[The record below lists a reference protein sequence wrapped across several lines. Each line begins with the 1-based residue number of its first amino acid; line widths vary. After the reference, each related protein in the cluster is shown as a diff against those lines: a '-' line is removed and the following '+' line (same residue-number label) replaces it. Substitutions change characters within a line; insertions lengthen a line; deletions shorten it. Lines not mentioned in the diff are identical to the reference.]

1 MSGYVLESWSLAG
14 ELLDLYGSLLYCA
27 HVYFFFYQNSC
38 LNIVCD
44 LVHYH
49 HFLHTSAFFKR
60 LPSEFMQQ
68 ISGSYFT
75 ARTCNN
81 PSCWFCNFWHF
92 SRRPFCRYSKQ
103 MNNNQSEIVRL
114 QYKFDLMTGW
124 VRDHELVT
132 KHPCTVMRVIQI
144 KLELFSNLALKIA
157 TTLKQWHSSRPKNI
171 DHGLDETYWTFEISF
186 VSHHNLKPNSW
197 EACEKNLLALTTLL
211 ARLIRS

>member
-27 HVYFFFYQNSC
+27 HVYFFFYQNSW

-81 PSCWFCNFWHF
+81 TSCWFCNFWRF

-103 MNNNQSEIVRL
+103 MNNNQSEIVWL

-157 TTLKQWHSSRPKNI
+157 TTLKQ
-171 DHGLDETYWTFEISF
+171 
-186 VSHHNLKPNSW
+186 
-197 EACEKNLLALTTLL
+197 
-211 ARLIRS
+211 